1 MRISDWSSDVCSS
14 DLRLGGK
21 VIEVENISKA
31 FGDKLLFEN
40 LSFSLPP
47 GGIVGVIGPN
57 GAGKSTLFKL
67 ITGQETP
74 DSGKVTI
81 GDTRS
86 EEHTSELPSLM
97 RSSYAVF
104 SLKQKNILTRAKDVK
119 SEDRARDDRK
129 STHLTA
135 S

>member
-1 MRISDWSSDVCSS
+1 M
-14 DLRLGGK
+14 
-21 VIEVENISKA
+21 VEKISKA
-31 FGDKLLFEN
+31 SGYKLSFEN

-81 GDTRS
+81 GDTVHLGFVDQSRDDLKPANNVWQEISGGRS
-86 EEHTSELPSLM
+86 EEHTSELQSLM
-97 RSSYAVF
+97 RISYAVF
-104 SLKQKNILTRAKDVK
+104 CLKKKKNNKQT
-119 SEDRARDDRK
+119 
-129 STHLTA
+129 
-135 S
+135 